1 MALELQTVTQPASTA
16 PAKANA
22 MSLRLKLPTL
32 SQPRL
37 NDRDRMFFT
46 EQLSLL
52 LETGTSL
59 YNALGALRQQSPNPA
74 MVAVLD
80 ALMTDISEGKPF
92 SQALAKHPTVFSP
105 NYVNLIAASETGGF
119 MHKVLSELLVMEEK
133 RAELKSTL
141 FSALSYPAFLICFS
155 VAVVIFV
162 LAVVFPK
169 FGTLFI
175 SIHDQ
180 LPVTTRFLM
189 VLSNGLLEHW
199 LYLAIGIGGLAI
211 GLNRWLATAA
221 GRESVDRMLLTLPV
235 IRNVTA
241 ELYMVQV
248 LRVMSL
254 SLGNGVPM
262 VETLQACRDVV
273 DNRVFKKFL
282 DRVENLIQEGR
293 GLATGFEQ
301 ASFVP
306 PVAKAML
313 ATAEESG
320 NLGPVSARV
329 ADYYERELT
338 KRLQTLSKMA
348 EPIMLLVMGAV
359 VGLLVSSLILP
370 IFKLSR
376 AVS

>member
-1 MALELQTVTQPASTA
+1 MALELQTATQPARSARPRT
-16 PAKANA
+16 
-22 MSLRLKLPTL
+22 LDLKLPSL
-32 SQPRL
+32 ARKRL
-37 NDRDRMFFT
+37 KDRDRMFFT
-46 EQLSLL
+46 EQLALL

-59 YNALGALRQQSPNPA
+59 YNALGALRQQSSNPA
-74 MVAVLD
+74 MAEVLE
-80 ALMTDISEGKPF
+80 ALMTDIAGGRPF

-119 MHKVLSELLVMEEK
+119 MHKVLAELLAMEEK
-133 RAELKSTL
+133 REELKSTL

-155 VAVVIFV
+155 IAVVIFV
-162 LAVVFPK
+162 LVVVFPK
-169 FGTLFI
+169 FGTLFV
-175 SIHDQ
+175 SIQDQ
-180 LPVTTRFLM
+180 LPITTKILM
-189 VLSNGLLEHW
+189 VMSNGLLDYW
-199 LYLAIGIGGLAI
+199 LYGFIAIGGVLV
-211 GLNRWLATAA
+211 GLNRWLATAQ
-221 GRESVDRMLLTLPV
+221 GRESLDRMVLTLPV
-235 IRNVTA
+235 MRSVFA

-273 DNRVFKKFL
+273 NNSVFRRFIDN
-282 DRVENLIQEGR
+282 VEALVQEGR
-293 GLATGFEQ
+293 GLAAGFER
-301 ASFVP
+301 APFVP

-313 ATAEESG
+313 STAEESG
-320 NLGPVSARV
+320 NVAKVAARV

-338 KRLQTLSKMA
+338 QRLKTLSKMA
-348 EPIMLLVMGAV
+348 EPVMLLVMGAV

>member
-1 MALELQTVTQPASTA
+1 MALEFQTVTQPATTA
-16 PAKANA
+16 PVTPKSVR
-22 MSLRLKLPTL
+22 MKLPTL
-32 SQPRL
+32 SRQRL
-37 NDRDRMFFT
+37 SNRDRMFFT

-59 YNALGALRQQSPNPA
+59 YNALGALKQQSPNPA
-74 MVAVLD
+74 MVKVLD
-80 ALMTDISEGKPF
+80 ALMSDIAEGRAF
-92 SQALAKHPTVFSP
+92 SQALAKHPNVFAP

-119 MHKVLSELLVMEEK
+119 MHKVLAELLAMEEK
-133 RAELKSTL
+133 REELKSTL
-141 FSALSYPAFLICFS
+141 VSALSYPAFLICFS
-155 VAVVIFV
+155 IAVVIFV
-162 LAVVFPK
+162 LVVVFPK
-169 FGTLFI
+169 FGTLFT
-175 SIHDQ
+175 SIQDE
-180 LPVTTRFLM
+180 LPITTQVLM
-189 VLSNGLLEHW
+189 VMSNGLLEYW
-199 LYLAIGIGGLAI
+199 VYGLIGIGGMVV

-221 GRESVDRMLLTLPV
+221 GRESLDRMLLTMPLV
-235 IRNVTA
+235 KNVFA

-273 DNRVFKKFL
+273 NNRVFRKFI
-282 DRVENLIQEGR
+282 DRVEQLIQEGR

-301 ASFVP
+301 APFVP

-320 NLGPVSARV
+320 NLAPVSARV

-338 KRLQTLSKMA
+338 KRLRTLSKMA

>member
-1 MALELQTVTQPASTA
+1 
-16 PAKANA
+16 

-199 LYLAIGIGGLAI
+199 LYLAIGIGGLAV